1 MSNDIVN
8 SKYFFY
14 LLRFQVFISGASVM
28 GLELL
33 GSRLIS
39 PYFGN
44 TLFVWGSLIG
54 ITLTGLSAG
63 YAYGGKKS
71 DQKASYQTFSLLI
84 FIAGSYTLLSTLLAA
99 EIFKIILLFKIGEI
113 YGPLIFSIVFLL
125 VPTFLLGAVTPF
137 AIKLSTKSMKT
148 IGQTAGN
155 LYSLSTVGSIFG
167 TFVTTF
173 ILVPIVGVDIIL
185 YSISVILIISA
196 IMGISKQIKV
206 IAIILIC
213 ISMYSAIFVQAP
225 LAGIVFEK
233 DTQYHRLLVHDDSVT
248 NIRTLILDNN
258 FHSAMDLDDR
268 HRIVYEYTKYFHL
281 GLLFTNDAQNVLF
294 IGGGGFSAP
303 KKFHADYPE
312 MNIDVVE
319 IDKDV
324 VSAGEEFFFVP
335 QDERLEITTDDGRI
349 FLRKTDKKY
358 DIIVLD
364 AYDKTYV
371 PFHLMTREFHQL
383 VSDHLTDDGVLISNI
398 ITSIDGDSATLFLSE
413 LKTMDSVYSNIHIYP
428 VVSEQEKI
436 IQNIIVVA
444 QNKESRVTKFEL
456 LSRQENIEVDL
467 SEEIEKEYKGIL
479 EFNSYKILED
489 NFAPVEN
496 YLNPLTG
503 KQYVKRIILE
513 DGIAIETL
521 DNNEQN
527 WNSELSVNQF
537 LFVLISAIVL
547 VYSIYSYSYIDK
559 N

>member
-71 DQKASYQTFSLLI
+71 DQKASYQIFSLLI

-185 YSISVILIISA
+185 YSISVKL
-196 IMGISKQIKV
+196 
-206 IAIILIC
+206 
-213 ISMYSAIFVQAP
+213 YST
-225 LAGIVFEK
+225 E
-233 DTQYHRLLVHDDSVT
+233 
-248 NIRTLILDNN
+248 
-258 FHSAMDLDDR
+258 
-268 HRIVYEYTKYFHL
+268 
-281 GLLFTNDAQNVLF
+281 
-294 IGGGGFSAP
+294 
-303 KKFHADYPE
+303 
-312 MNIDVVE
+312 
-319 IDKDV
+319 
-324 VSAGEEFFFVP
+324 
-335 QDERLEITTDDGRI
+335 
-349 FLRKTDKKY
+349 
-358 DIIVLD
+358 
-364 AYDKTYV
+364 
-371 PFHLMTREFHQL
+371 
-383 VSDHLTDDGVLISNI
+383 
-398 ITSIDGDSATLFLSE
+398 
-413 LKTMDSVYSNIHIYP
+413 
-428 VVSEQEKI
+428 
-436 IQNIIVVA
+436 
-444 QNKESRVTKFEL
+444 
-456 LSRQENIEVDL
+456 
-467 SEEIEKEYKGIL
+467 
-479 EFNSYKILED
+479 
-489 NFAPVEN
+489 
-496 YLNPLTG
+496 
-503 KQYVKRIILE
+503 
-513 DGIAIETL
+513 
-521 DNNEQN
+521 
-527 WNSELSVNQF
+527 
-537 LFVLISAIVL
+537 
-547 VYSIYSYSYIDK
+547 
-559 N
+559 

>member
-71 DQKASYQTFSLLI
+71 DQKASYQIFSLLI

-268 HRIVYEYTKYFHL
+268 NRIVYEYTKYFHL

-324 VSAGEEFFFVP
+324 VSAGEEFFFVL

-413 LKTMDSVYSNIHIYP
+413 LKTMDSVYSNIYIYP

-467 SEEIEKEYKGIL
+467 SEEIEKEYKGTL

>member
-71 DQKASYQTFSLLI
+71 DQKASYQIFSLLI

-268 HRIVYEYTKYFHL
+268 NRIVYEYTKYFHL

-324 VSAGEEFFFVP
+324 VSAGEEFFFVL

-413 LKTMDSVYSNIHIYP
+413 LKTMDSVYSNIYIYP

-467 SEEIEKEYKGIL
+467 SEEIEKEYKGTL

-547 VYSIYSYSYIDK
+547 AYSIYSYSYIDK

>member
-33 GSRLIS
+33 GSRLMS

-63 YAYGGKKS
+63 YSYGGKKS

-84 FIAGSYTLLSTLLAA
+84 FIAGSYSLLSTLLSA
-99 EIFKIILLFKIGEI
+99 EIFKIILLFQVGEI
-113 YGPLIFSIVFLL
+113 FGPLISSIILLL

-137 AIKLSTKSMKT
+137 ALRLSAKSIQT

-167 TFVTTF
+167 TFATTF
-173 ILVPIVGVDIIL
+173 ILVPLIGVDIIL
-185 YSISVILIISA
+185 YSISVILITSA
-196 IMGISKQIKV
+196 IVGLSKQTKLV
-206 IAIILIC
+206 AVILIC
-213 ISMYSAIFVQAP
+213 ISLYSAVFVQAP
-225 LAGIVFEK
+225 LAGVVFEK
-233 DTQYHRLLVHDDSVT
+233 ETQYHRLLVHDDSVT

-258 FHSAMDLDDR
+258 FHSAMDLENRD
-268 HRIVYEYTKYFHL
+268 RIVYEYTKYFHL
-281 GLLFTNDAQNVLF
+281 GMLFTNDVQNVLF

-303 KKFHADYPE
+303 KKFFVDYPDIK
-312 MNIDVVE
+312 IDVVE
-319 IDKDV
+319 IDKEV
-324 VSAGEEFFFVP
+324 VSAGKEFFFVP
-335 QDERLEITTDDGRI
+335 EDERLDITTDDGRI

-371 PFHLMTREFHQL
+371 PFHLMTKEFHEL
-383 VSDHLTDDGVLISNI
+383 VSNHLTEDGVLVSNI
-398 ITSIDGDSATLFLSE
+398 ITSLEGDSATLFLSE
-413 LKTMDSVYSNIHIYP
+413 LKTMNTVYNNIHIYP
-428 VVSEQEKI
+428 VVSEQDRI
-436 IQNIIVVA
+436 IQNIIIVA
-444 QNKESRVTKFEL
+444 QNKEDRITKFEL
-456 LSRQENIEVDL
+456 MSRQNNVRVDL
-467 SEEIEKEYKGIL
+467 SEEIMKEYEKEIEL
-479 EFNSYKILED
+479 NTYKILED

-513 DGIAIETL
+513 DGLASEIVN
-521 DNNEQN
+521 NNED
-527 WNSELSVNQF
+527 WDPELTINQL
-537 LFVLISAIVL
+537 LFVLIAAVVL
-547 VYSIYSYSYIDK
+547 VYSIYSYSDTEK
-559 N
+559 NK